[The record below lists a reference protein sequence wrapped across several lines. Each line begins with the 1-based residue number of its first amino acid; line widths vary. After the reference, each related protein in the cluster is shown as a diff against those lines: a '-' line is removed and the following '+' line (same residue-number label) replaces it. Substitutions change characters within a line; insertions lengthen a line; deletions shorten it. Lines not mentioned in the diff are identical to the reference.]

1 MRGLSFSASEHET
14 VALMGPNGAGKTTFL
29 NILATLTA
37 PEAGIVTYYGL
48 PSKGNESEIR
58 RRLGIVSHQL
68 MLYADL
74 TAEENL
80 QFYAKMYTLQKSEQ
94 RIDEIFELVHLNK
107 QRRQVVRTLSRG
119 MQQRLAIGRALLHDP
134 QILFLDEPFTGLDAA
149 AAERMIEL
157 LQKVVSQEK
166 TVVMVSHS
174 FKEVSLLANRALL
187 LQSGS
192 FVQSLTLAGWD
203 EQKLAEQYRAVIR
216 SGE

>member
-1 MRGLSFSASEHET
+1 
-14 VALMGPNGAGKTTFL
+14 
-29 NILATLTA
+29 
-37 PEAGIVTYYGL
+37 
-48 PSKGNESEIR
+48 
-58 RRLGIVSHQL
+58 